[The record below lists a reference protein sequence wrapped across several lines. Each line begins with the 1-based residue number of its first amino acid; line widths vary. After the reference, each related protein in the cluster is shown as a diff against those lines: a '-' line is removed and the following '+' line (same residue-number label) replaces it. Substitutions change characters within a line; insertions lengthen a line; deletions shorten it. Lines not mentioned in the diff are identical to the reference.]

1 MLREWM
7 LRDHYFGPTAM
18 GDPDVTGMTIDDR
31 WLPAG
36 LTEEGPGWQ
45 EEMELSPSDLHTIV
59 RVIHTIVADVWLR
72 FPVDASELI
81 VRTGVQRFDRRGA
94 QEDRRGRW
102 LRQAA
107 AAT

>member
-81 VRTGVQRFDRRGA
+81 VRTGV
-94 QEDRRGRW
+94 
-102 LRQAA
+102 
-107 AAT
+107 